1 MDYTK
6 ALEGMVENLKTT
18 EKKIGMIVVP
28 SGILYWLKE
37 RNLIFTN
44 SSGANFYKV
53 EEFMGIPI
61 FIDEN
66 LASLKKEVTF
76 DEKLLSCEKRG
87 RKIRFKIDKKRGNP
101 MKVTVFYCA
110 CMLVQ
115 EPEYKPDFV
124 GTPFLLKM
132 MGNSSFPFEQASVG
146 YSVDRNLIQTRM
158 FSDWGGISYGR
169 RQ

>member
-1 MDYTK
+1 MDYVK
-6 ALEGMVENLKTT
+6 ALEGMVEGLKTT
-18 EKKIGMIVVP
+18 KKKIGMIVIP
-28 SGILYWLKE
+28 SGIFYWLKE

-87 RKIRFKIDKKRGNP
+87 KKIRFKIDKKRAKP
-101 MKVTVFYCA
+101 TKVTVSYCT
-110 CMLVQ
+110 CVLVQ
-115 EPEYKPDFV
+115 EPEYKPDFM
-124 GTPFLLKM
+124 GTPFLCKM
-132 MGNSSFPFEQASVG
+132 VDDPSFPFGQASVR
-146 YSVDRNLIQTRM
+146 YSADRSLAQTRM
-158 FSDWGGISYGR
+158 FSDWGGIRHGS
-169 RQ
+169 

>member
-28 SGILYWLKE
+28 SGIFYWLKE

-44 SSGANFYKV
+44 SFGKNFYGV
-53 EEFMGIPI
+53 EEFVGIPI

-87 RKIRFKIDKKRGNP
+87 RKIRFKIDKKKAKP
-101 MKVTVFYCA
+101 IKVTVVYCA
-110 CMLVQ
+110 CMLIP
-115 EPEYKPDFV
+115 ELEYKPMGV
-124 GTPFLLKM
+124 PFLYKIMDDLSF
-132 MGNSSFPFEQASVG
+132 SSGQASVG
-146 YSVDRNLIQTRM
+146 YFADRGLMKTEMSGVCGVVRHA
-158 FSDWGGISYGR
+158 S
-169 RQ
+169 